1 MTAQA
6 ASDGEAFRY
15 WGSCPTIGITSVCI
29 SETTIPPSASTG
41 TTAPVLG
48 GAAVPVGADCSGASD
63 MRQVSGRVSST

>member
-6 ASDGEAFRY
+6 ASDAEAFRY
-15 WGSCPTIGITSVCI
+15 CGSCPTIGITSVCI

-48 GAAVPVGADCSGASD
+48 GAAVPVVTDLSGASD
-63 MRQVSGRVSST
+63 MKEVSGRVRSA